1 MTGKQKKMLMRI
13 LISAALFVIALLIPV
28 EGWLKLVI
36 FLVPYLI
43 VGYKV
48 LIKAGKNILNG
59 QVFDENFLMCIATI
73 GAFVLGEYLEG
84 VAVMLFYQIG
94 ELFEDY
100 SVNRS
105 RRSIAELMDIRPEVA
120 RVVRNGSEIEV
131 DPEEVE
137 IGEMIVLR
145 PGDRVPLDGT
155 ILSGQSSL
163 DTAALTGESVPRTV
177 REGDSVISGCI
188 NQMGLLKVRVDKVFG
203 ESTVSRILELVE
215 NSGDRKAEAE
225 KFITRFARWYTPAVC
240 ISALLL
246 ALVPSLITGEWTMW
260 VSRALMF
267 LVVSCPCALVI
278 SIPLSFFGGIGG
290 ASKLGVLIK
299 GGNFLELLSNV
310 DTVVFDKTGTLTKG
324 TFKVV
329 DVCAKEFSENDL
341 IELTALAESQSTHP
355 ISRSIQEH
363 YGREID
369 RNRVCEVREISG
381 RGVCAAVDGRAV
393 SVGNAAMMEDMHLA
407 PDSVDC
413 AGTVVHVAV
422 DGKYAG
428 YIVISDEIKEDAGKA
443 IEGLHKM
450 GVRKTVMLTGD
461 RKATGESVAKEIGID
476 EVHCE
481 LMPADKVAYVERMLK
496 ARKKNAT
503 LAFVGDGINDAPVLA
518 RADLG
523 IAMGALGSDAAIEAA
538 DIVLMNDK
546 PSCIPEAFAISRK
559 THRIVKENIAFAL
572 TVKGV
577 VLVLSALG
585 LSTMWWAV
593 FADVGVSVLA
603 ILNAMRALHLSGN
616 M

>member
-1 MTGKQKKMLMRI
+1 MTKKQKKMLFRI
-13 LISAALFVIALLIPV
+13 LASAVLFVIALLIPA

-36 FLVPYLI
+36 FLVPYLL

-59 QVFDENFLMCIATI
+59 QVFDENFLMCVATI

-84 VAVMLFYQIG
+84 VAVMLFYQVG

-100 SVNRS
+100 SVGRS
-105 RRSIAELMDIRPEVA
+105 RRSIADLMDIRPEVA
-120 RVVRNGSEIEV
+120 RVERDGNEVEV
-131 DPEEVE
+131 DPEEVQ
-137 IGEMIVLR
+137 IGETIVLR

-155 ILSGQSSL
+155 VLSGRSSI

-177 REGDSVISGCI
+177 REGDSIISGCI
-188 NQMGLLKVRVDKVFG
+188 NQSGVLKVRVDKAFG

-215 NSGDRKAEAE
+215 NSGDRKAQAE

-246 ALVPSLITGEWTMW
+246 AVIPSLITGNWSEW
-260 VSRALMF
+260 VGRALMF

-290 ASKLGVLIK
+290 ASKQGILIK
-299 GGNFLELLSNV
+299 GGNFLEALANV
-310 DTVVFDKTGTLTKG
+310 DIVVFDKTGTLTKG

-329 DVCAKEFSENDL
+329 NVNAKEIAKDDL

-363 YGREID
+363 YGKELD
-369 RNRVCEVREISG
+369 HNRVCEVQEISG
-381 RGVCAAVDGRAV
+381 KGVSATVDGRAV
-393 SVGNAAMMEDMHLA
+393 AAGNASLMQSMGLT
-407 PDSVDC
+407 PDAVDHV
-413 AGTVVHVAV
+413 GTVVHVAV

-428 YIVISDEIKEDAGKA
+428 YIVIADEIKGDAKQA
-443 IEGLHKM
+443 ISDLHKM
-450 GVRKTVMLTGD
+450 GVRRTVMLTGD
-461 RKATGESVAKEIGID
+461 RKATGESVAKEIGLD

-481 LMPADKVAYVERMLK
+481 LMPADKVSHVERLLGER
-496 ARKKNAT
+496 RKNGT

-518 RADLG
+518 LADLG

-546 PSCIPEAFAISRK
+546 PSAIATAISISRK
-559 THRIVKENIAFAL
+559 THRIVNENIAFAL
-572 TVKGV
+572 IVKAA

-585 LSTMWWAV
+585 KTTMWAAV

-603 ILNAMRALHLSGN
+603 ILNAMRALREVE
-616 M
+616 

>member
-1 MTGKQKKMLMRI
+1 MTKKQKKMLMRI
-13 LISAALFVIALLIPV
+13 LASAVLFVIALLIPA

-36 FLVPYLI
+36 FLVPYLL

-48 LIKAGKNILNG
+48 LIKAGKNILHG
-59 QVFDENFLMCIATI
+59 QVFDENFLMCVATI
-73 GAFVLGEYLEG
+73 GAFVLGEYLEA

-100 SVNRS
+100 SVGRS
-105 RRSIAELMDIRPEVA
+105 RRSIADLMDIRPEVA
-120 RVVRNGSEIEV
+120 RVERDGNEVEV
-131 DPEEVE
+131 DPEEVQ
-137 IGEMIVLR
+137 IGETIVVR

-155 ILSGQSSL
+155 VISGRSSM

-188 NQMGLLKVRVDKVFG
+188 NQSGVLKVRVDKAFG

-215 NSGDRKAEAE
+215 NSGDRKAQAE

-246 ALVPSLITGEWTMW
+246 AVIPSLITGRWSEW
-260 VSRALMF
+260 VGRALMF

-290 ASKLGVLIK
+290 ASKQGILIK
-299 GGNFLELLSNV
+299 GGNFLEALANV
-310 DTVVFDKTGTLTKG
+310 DIVVFDKTGTLTKG

-329 DVCAKEFSENDL
+329 DVNAKEITRDDL

-363 YGREID
+363 YGKEID
-369 RNRVCEVREISG
+369 HSRVCEVQEISG
-381 RGVCAAVDGRAV
+381 KGVCATVDGRAV
-393 SVGNAAMMEDMHLA
+393 AAGNAALMQSMSLK
-407 PDSVDC
+407 PDTVNH
-413 AGTVVHVAV
+413 AGTIVHVAV

-428 YIVISDEIKEDAGKA
+428 YIVISDEIKDDAKQA
-443 IEGLHKM
+443 ISDLHKM

-461 RKATGESVAKEIGID
+461 RTATGESVAKEIGID
-476 EVHCE
+476 EAHCE
-481 LMPADKVAYVERMLK
+481 LMPADKVSHVERLIGER
-496 ARKKNAT
+496 RKNGT

-546 PSCIPEAFAISRK
+546 PSSIATAIAISRK
-559 THRIVKENIAFAL
+559 THRIVNENIAFAL
-572 TVKGV
+572 IVKAI

-585 LSTMWWAV
+585 KTTMWAAV

-603 ILNAMRALHLSGN
+603 ILNAMRALREVK
-616 M
+616 

>member
-1 MTGKQKKMLMRI
+1 MTKKQKKMLMRI
-13 LISAALFVIALLIPV
+13 LASAALFVIALLIPA

-36 FLVPYLI
+36 FLVPYLL

-48 LIKAGKNILNG
+48 LIKAGKNILHG
-59 QVFDENFLMCIATI
+59 QVFDENFLMCVATI
-73 GAFVLGEYLEG
+73 GAFVLGEYLEA

-100 SVNRS
+100 SVGRS
-105 RRSIAELMDIRPEVA
+105 RRSIADLMDIRPEVA
-120 RVVRNGSEIEV
+120 RVERDGNEVEV
-131 DPEEVE
+131 DPEEVQ
-137 IGEMIVLR
+137 IGETIVVR

-155 ILSGQSSL
+155 VISGRSSM

-177 REGDSVISGCI
+177 HEGDSVISGCI
-188 NQMGLLKVRVDKVFG
+188 NQSGVLKVRVDKAFS

-215 NSGDRKAEAE
+215 NSGDRKAQAE

-246 ALVPSLITGEWTMW
+246 AVVPSLITGRWSEW
-260 VSRALMF
+260 VGRALMF

-278 SIPLSFFGGIGG
+278 SMPLSFFGGIGG
-290 ASKLGVLIK
+290 ASKQGILIK
-299 GGNFLELLSNV
+299 GGNFLEALANI
-310 DTVVFDKTGTLTKG
+310 DIVVFDKTGTLTKG

-329 DVCAKEFSENDL
+329 DVNAKEISRDDL

-363 YGREID
+363 YGKEID
-369 RNRVCEVREISG
+369 HNRVCEVQEISG
-381 RGVCAAVDGRAV
+381 KGISATVDGRAV
-393 SVGNAAMMEDMHLA
+393 AAGNAALMQSMGLKPDMVNH
-407 PDSVDC
+407 
-413 AGTVVHVAV
+413 AGTIVHVAV

-428 YIVISDEIKEDAGKA
+428 YIVISDEIKDDAKQA
-443 IEGLHKM
+443 IADLHKM

-461 RKATGESVAKEIGID
+461 RTATGESVAKEIGID
-476 EVHCE
+476 EAHCE
-481 LMPADKVAYVERMLK
+481 LMPADKVSHVERLIGER
-496 ARKKNAT
+496 RKNGT

-546 PSCIPEAFAISRK
+546 PSSIATAIAISRK
-559 THRIVKENIAFAL
+559 THRIVNENIAFAL
-572 TVKGV
+572 IVKAI

-585 LSTMWWAV
+585 KTTMWAAV

-603 ILNAMRALHLSGN
+603 ILNAMRALREVK
-616 M
+616 

>member
-1 MTGKQKKMLMRI
+1 MTKKQKKMLMRI
-13 LISAALFVIALLIPV
+13 LASAVLFVIALLIPA
-28 EGWLKLVI
+28 EGWLRLVI
-36 FLVPYLI
+36 FLVPYLL

-48 LIKAGKNILNG
+48 LIKAGKNILHG
-59 QVFDENFLMCIATI
+59 QVFDENFLMCVATI
-73 GAFVLGEYLEG
+73 GAFVLGEYLEA

-100 SVNRS
+100 SVGRS
-105 RRSIAELMDIRPEVA
+105 RRSIADLMDIRPEVA
-120 RVVRNGSEIEV
+120 RVERDGNEVEV
-131 DPEEVE
+131 DPEEVQ
-137 IGEMIVLR
+137 IGETIVVR

-155 ILSGQSSL
+155 VISGRSSM

-188 NQMGLLKVRVDKVFG
+188 NQSGVLKVRVDKAFG

-215 NSGDRKAEAE
+215 NSGDRKAQAE

-246 ALVPSLITGEWTMW
+246 AVVPSLITGRWSEW
-260 VSRALMF
+260 VGRALMF

-290 ASKLGVLIK
+290 ASKQGILIK
-299 GGNFLELLSNV
+299 GGNFLEALANV
-310 DTVVFDKTGTLTKG
+310 DIVVFDKTGTLTKG

-329 DVCAKEFSENDL
+329 DVNAKEISRDDL

-363 YGREID
+363 YGKEID
-369 RNRVCEVREISG
+369 HNRVCEVQEISG
-381 RGVCAAVDGRAV
+381 KGISATVDGRAV
-393 SVGNAAMMEDMHLA
+393 AAGNAALMQSMGLK
-407 PDSVDC
+407 PDTVNH
-413 AGTVVHVAV
+413 AGTIVHVAV

-428 YIVISDEIKEDAGKA
+428 YIVISDEIKDDAKQA
-443 IEGLHKM
+443 IADLHKM

-461 RKATGESVAKEIGID
+461 RTATGESVAKEIGID
-476 EVHCE
+476 EAHCE
-481 LMPADKVAYVERMLK
+481 LMPADKVSHVERLIGER
-496 ARKKNAT
+496 RKNGT

-546 PSCIPEAFAISRK
+546 PSSIATAIAISRK
-559 THRIVKENIAFAL
+559 THRIVNENIAFAL
-572 TVKGV
+572 IVKAI

-585 LSTMWWAV
+585 KTTMWAAV

-603 ILNAMRALHLSGN
+603 ILNAMRALREVK
-616 M
+616 

>member
-341 IELTALAESQSTHP
+341 IELTALAESQSTHT

-546 PSCIPEAFAISRK
+546 PSCIPEAIAISRK

>member
-1 MTGKQKKMLMRI
+1 MTKKQKKMLMRI
-13 LISAALFVIALLIPV
+13 LASAALFVIALLIPA

-36 FLVPYLI
+36 FLVPYLL

-48 LIKAGKNILNG
+48 LIKAGKNILHG
-59 QVFDENFLMCIATI
+59 QVFDENFLMCVATI
-73 GAFVLGEYLEG
+73 GAFVLGEYLEA

-100 SVNRS
+100 SVGRS
-105 RRSIAELMDIRPEVA
+105 RRSIADLMDIRPEVA
-120 RVVRNGSEIEV
+120 RVERDGNEVEV
-131 DPEEVE
+131 DPEEVQ
-137 IGEMIVLR
+137 IGETIVVR

-155 ILSGQSSL
+155 VISGRSSM

-188 NQMGLLKVRVDKVFG
+188 NQSGVLKVRVDKAFG

-215 NSGDRKAEAE
+215 NSGDRKAQAE

-246 ALVPSLITGEWTMW
+246 AVVPSLITGRWSEW
-260 VSRALMF
+260 VGRALMF

-290 ASKLGVLIK
+290 ASKQGILIK
-299 GGNFLELLSNV
+299 GGNFLEALANV
-310 DTVVFDKTGTLTKG
+310 DIVVFDKTGTLTKG

-329 DVCAKEFSENDL
+329 DVNAKEISRDDL

-363 YGREID
+363 YGKEID
-369 RNRVCEVREISG
+369 HNRVCEVQEISG
-381 RGVCAAVDGRAV
+381 KGISATVDGRAV
-393 SVGNAAMMEDMHLA
+393 AAGNAALMQSMGLK
-407 PDSVDC
+407 PDTVNH
-413 AGTVVHVAV
+413 AGTIVHVAV

-428 YIVISDEIKEDAGKA
+428 YIVISDEIKDDAKQA
-443 IEGLHKM
+443 IADLHKM

-461 RKATGESVAKEIGID
+461 RTATGESVAKEIGID
-476 EVHCE
+476 EAHCE
-481 LMPADKVAYVERMLK
+481 LMPADKVSHVERLIGER
-496 ARKKNAT
+496 RKNGT

-546 PSCIPEAFAISRK
+546 PSSIATAIAISRK
-559 THRIVKENIAFAL
+559 THRIVNENIAFAL
-572 TVKGV
+572 IVKAI

-585 LSTMWWAV
+585 KTTMWAAV

-603 ILNAMRALHLSGN
+603 ILNAMRALRKVK
-616 M
+616 

>member
-28 EGWLKLVI
+28 EGWLNLVI

-546 PSCIPEAFAISRK
+546 PSCIPEAIAISRK

>member
-1 MTGKQKKMLMRI
+1 MTKKQKKMLMRI
-13 LISAALFVIALLIPV
+13 LASAALFVIALLIPA

-36 FLVPYLI
+36 FLVPYLL

-48 LIKAGKNILNG
+48 LIKAGKNILHG
-59 QVFDENFLMCIATI
+59 QVFDENFLMCVATI
-73 GAFVLGEYLEG
+73 GAFVLGEYLEA

-100 SVNRS
+100 SVGRS
-105 RRSIAELMDIRPEVA
+105 RRSIADLMDIRPEVA
-120 RVVRNGSEIEV
+120 RVERDGNEVEV
-131 DPEEVE
+131 DPEEVQ
-137 IGEMIVLR
+137 IGETIVVR

-155 ILSGQSSL
+155 VISGRSSM

-188 NQMGLLKVRVDKVFG
+188 NQSGVLKVRVDKAFG

-215 NSGDRKAEAE
+215 NSGDRKAQAE

-240 ISALLL
+240 VSALLL
-246 ALVPSLITGEWTMW
+246 AVVPSLITGRWSEW
-260 VSRALMF
+260 VGRALMF

-290 ASKLGVLIK
+290 ASKQGILIK
-299 GGNFLELLSNV
+299 GGNFLEALANV
-310 DTVVFDKTGTLTKG
+310 DIVVFDKTGTLTKG

-329 DVCAKEFSENDL
+329 DVNAKEISRDDL

-363 YGREID
+363 YGKEID
-369 RNRVCEVREISG
+369 HNRVCEVQEISG
-381 RGVCAAVDGRAV
+381 KGISATVDGRAV
-393 SVGNAAMMEDMHLA
+393 AAGNAALMQSMGLK
-407 PDSVDC
+407 PDTVNH
-413 AGTVVHVAV
+413 AGTIVHVAV

-428 YIVISDEIKEDAGKA
+428 YIVISDEIKDDAKQA
-443 IEGLHKM
+443 IADLHKM

-461 RKATGESVAKEIGID
+461 RTATGESVAKEIGID
-476 EVHCE
+476 EAHCE
-481 LMPADKVAYVERMLK
+481 LMPADKVSHVERLIGER
-496 ARKKNAT
+496 RKNGT

-546 PSCIPEAFAISRK
+546 PSSIATAIAISRK
-559 THRIVKENIAFAL
+559 THRIVNENIAFAL
-572 TVKGV
+572 IVKAI

-585 LSTMWWAV
+585 KTTMWAAV

-603 ILNAMRALHLSGN
+603 ILNAMRALREVK
-616 M
+616 

>member
-1 MTGKQKKMLMRI
+1 MTKKQKKMLMRI
-13 LISAALFVIALLIPV
+13 LASAALFVIALLIPA

-36 FLVPYLI
+36 FLVPYLL

-48 LIKAGKNILNG
+48 LIKAGKNILHG
-59 QVFDENFLMCIATI
+59 QVFDENFLMCVATI
-73 GAFVLGEYLEG
+73 GAFVLGEYLEA

-100 SVNRS
+100 SVGRS
-105 RRSIAELMDIRPEVA
+105 RRSIADLMDIRPGVA
-120 RVVRNGSEIEV
+120 RVERDGNEVEV
-131 DPEEVE
+131 DPEEVQ
-137 IGEMIVLR
+137 IGETIVVR

-155 ILSGQSSL
+155 VISGRSSM

-177 REGDSVISGCI
+177 HEGDSVISGCI
-188 NQMGLLKVRVDKVFG
+188 NQSGVLKVRVDKAFS

-215 NSGDRKAEAE
+215 NSGDRKAQAE

-246 ALVPSLITGEWTMW
+246 AVVPSLITGRWSEW
-260 VSRALMF
+260 VGRALMF

-290 ASKLGVLIK
+290 ASKQGILIK
-299 GGNFLELLSNV
+299 GGNFLEALANV
-310 DTVVFDKTGTLTKG
+310 DIVVFDKTGTLTKG

-329 DVCAKEFSENDL
+329 DVNAKEISRDDL

-363 YGREID
+363 YGKEID
-369 RNRVCEVREISG
+369 HNRVCEVQEISG
-381 RGVCAAVDGRAV
+381 KGISATVDGRAV
-393 SVGNAAMMEDMHLA
+393 AAGNAALMQSMGLKPDMVNH
-407 PDSVDC
+407 
-413 AGTVVHVAV
+413 AGTIVHVAV

-428 YIVISDEIKEDAGKA
+428 YIVISDEIKDDAKQA
-443 IEGLHKM
+443 IADLHKM

-461 RKATGESVAKEIGID
+461 RTATGESVAKEIGID
-476 EVHCE
+476 EAHCE
-481 LMPADKVAYVERMLK
+481 LMPADKVSHVERLIGER
-496 ARKKNAT
+496 RKNGT

-546 PSCIPEAFAISRK
+546 PSSIATAIAISRK
-559 THRIVKENIAFAL
+559 THRIVNENIAFAL
-572 TVKGV
+572 IVKAI

-585 LSTMWWAV
+585 KTTMWAAV

-603 ILNAMRALHLSGN
+603 ILNAMRALREVK
-616 M
+616 

>member
-1 MTGKQKKMLMRI
+1 MTKKQKNMLCRI
-13 LISAALFVIALLIPV
+13 LASAVLFVIALLIPA
-28 EGWLKLVI
+28 EGWLKLAI
-36 FLVPYLI
+36 FLVPYLL

-73 GAFVLGEYLEG
+73 GAFIMGEYLEG

-100 SVNRS
+100 SVGRS

-120 RVVRNGSEIEV
+120 RVERNGSEVEV

-137 IGEMIVLR
+137 IGETIVLR

-155 ILSGQSSL
+155 VLSGRSSM

-188 NQMGLLKVRVDKVFG
+188 NQSGVLKVRVEKAFG

-246 ALVPSLITGEWTMW
+246 AVIPSLITGSWAEW
-260 VSRALMF
+260 VGRALMF

-290 ASKLGVLIK
+290 ASKQGILIK
-299 GGNFLELLSNV
+299 GGNFLEALANV
-310 DTVVFDKTGTLTKG
+310 DIVVFDKTGTLTKG

-329 DVCAKEFSENDL
+329 DVNTQEITKDDL

-363 YGREID
+363 YGKEID
-369 RNRVCEVREISG
+369 RNRVCEIQEISG
-381 RGVCAAVDGRAV
+381 KGVSATVDGRAV
-393 SVGNAAMMEDMHLA
+393 AAGNAALMQSMGLK
-407 PDSVDC
+407 PDAVDHV
-413 AGTVVHVAV
+413 GTIVHVAV
-422 DGKYAG
+422 DGRYAG
-428 YIVISDEIKEDAGKA
+428 YIVISDEIKDDAKQA
-443 IEGLHKM
+443 IADLHKM

-461 RKATGESVAKEIGID
+461 RRATGESVAKEIGID
-476 EVHCE
+476 EAYCE
-481 LMPADKVAYVERMLK
+481 LMPADKVSHVESLLGQRRNK
-496 ARKKNAT
+496 GT

-546 PSCIPEAFAISRK
+546 PSSIATAIAISRK
-559 THRIVKENIAFAL
+559 THRIVNENIAFAL
-572 TVKGV
+572 TVKAV

-585 LSTMWWAV
+585 LTTMWAAV

-603 ILNAMRALHLSGN
+603 ILNAMRALRAVQ
-616 M
+616 

>member
-1 MTGKQKKMLMRI
+1 MTKKQKKMLMRI
-13 LISAALFVIALLIPV
+13 LASAVLFVIALLIPA

-36 FLVPYLI
+36 FLVPYLL

-48 LIKAGKNILNG
+48 LIKAGKNILHG
-59 QVFDENFLMCIATI
+59 QVFDENFLMCVATI
-73 GAFVLGEYLEG
+73 GAFVLGEYLEA

-100 SVNRS
+100 SVGRS
-105 RRSIAELMDIRPEVA
+105 RRSIADLMDIRPEVA
-120 RVVRNGSEIEV
+120 RVERDGNEVEV
-131 DPEEVE
+131 DPEEVQ
-137 IGEMIVLR
+137 IGETIVVR

-155 ILSGQSSL
+155 VISGRSSM

-177 REGDSVISGCI
+177 HEGDSVISGCI
-188 NQMGLLKVRVDKVFG
+188 NQSGVLKVRVDKAFG

-215 NSGDRKAEAE
+215 NSGDRKAQAE

-246 ALVPSLITGEWTMW
+246 AVIPSLITGRWSEW
-260 VSRALMF
+260 VGRALMF

-290 ASKLGVLIK
+290 ASKQGILIK
-299 GGNFLELLSNV
+299 GGNFLEALANV
-310 DTVVFDKTGTLTKG
+310 DIVVFDKTGTLTKG

-329 DVCAKEFSENDL
+329 DVNAKEISRDDL

-363 YGREID
+363 YGKEID
-369 RNRVCEVREISG
+369 HNRVCEVQEISG
-381 RGVCAAVDGRAV
+381 KGISATVDGRAV
-393 SVGNAAMMEDMHLA
+393 AAGNAALMQSMGLK
-407 PDSVDC
+407 PDTVNH
-413 AGTVVHVAV
+413 AGTIVHVAV

-428 YIVISDEIKEDAGKA
+428 YIVISDEIKDDAKQA
-443 IEGLHKM
+443 IADLHKM

-461 RKATGESVAKEIGID
+461 RTATGESVAKEIGID
-476 EVHCE
+476 EAHCE
-481 LMPADKVAYVERMLK
+481 LMPADKVSHVERLIGER
-496 ARKKNAT
+496 RKNGT

-546 PSCIPEAFAISRK
+546 PSSIATAIAISRK
-559 THRIVKENIAFAL
+559 THRIVNENIAFAL
-572 TVKGV
+572 IVKAV

-585 LSTMWWAV
+585 KTTMWAAV

-603 ILNAMRALHLSGN
+603 ILNAMRALREVK
-616 M
+616 

>member
-1 MTGKQKKMLMRI
+1 MTKKQKKMLMRI
-13 LISAALFVIALLIPV
+13 LASAVLFVIALLIPA

-36 FLVPYLI
+36 FLVPYLL

-48 LIKAGKNILNG
+48 LIKAGKNILHG
-59 QVFDENFLMCIATI
+59 QVFDENFLMCVATI
-73 GAFVLGEYLEG
+73 GAFVLGEYLEA

-100 SVNRS
+100 SVGRS
-105 RRSIAELMDIRPEVA
+105 RRSIADLMDIRPEVA
-120 RVVRNGSEIEV
+120 RVERDGNEVEV
-131 DPEEVE
+131 DPEEVQ
-137 IGEMIVLR
+137 IGETIVVR

-155 ILSGQSSL
+155 VISGRSSM

-177 REGDSVISGCI
+177 HEGDSVISGCI
-188 NQMGLLKVRVDKVFG
+188 NQSGVLKVRVDKAFG

-215 NSGDRKAEAE
+215 NSGDRKAQAE

-246 ALVPSLITGEWTMW
+246 AVVPSLITGRWSEW
-260 VSRALMF
+260 VGRALMF

-278 SIPLSFFGGIGG
+278 SIPLSFFGGVGG
-290 ASKLGVLIK
+290 ASKQGILIK
-299 GGNFLELLSNV
+299 GGNFLEALANV
-310 DTVVFDKTGTLTKG
+310 DIVVFDKTGTLTKG

-329 DVCAKEFSENDL
+329 DVNAKEISRDDL

-363 YGREID
+363 YGKEID
-369 RNRVCEVREISG
+369 HNRVCEVQEISG
-381 RGVCAAVDGRAV
+381 KGISATVDGRAV
-393 SVGNAAMMEDMHLA
+393 AAGNAALMQSMGLKPDMVNH
-407 PDSVDC
+407 
-413 AGTVVHVAV
+413 AGTIVHVAV

-428 YIVISDEIKEDAGKA
+428 YIVISDEIKDDAKQA
-443 IEGLHKM
+443 IADLHKM

-461 RKATGESVAKEIGID
+461 RTATGESVAKEIGID
-476 EVHCE
+476 EAHCE
-481 LMPADKVAYVERMLK
+481 LMPADKVSHVERLIGER
-496 ARKKNAT
+496 RKNGT

-546 PSCIPEAFAISRK
+546 PSSIATAIAISRK
-559 THRIVKENIAFAL
+559 THRIVNENIAFAL
-572 TVKGV
+572 IVKAI

-585 LSTMWWAV
+585 KTTMWAAV

-603 ILNAMRALHLSGN
+603 ILNAMRALREVK
-616 M
+616 

>member
-1 MTGKQKKMLMRI
+1 MTKKQKKMLFRI
-13 LISAALFVIALLIPV
+13 LASAVLFVIALLIPA

-36 FLVPYLI
+36 FLVPYLL

-59 QVFDENFLMCIATI
+59 QVFDENFLMCVATI

-84 VAVMLFYQIG
+84 VAVMLFYQVG

-100 SVNRS
+100 SVGRS

-120 RVVRNGSEIEV
+120 RVERDGNELEV
-131 DPEEVE
+131 DPEEVQ
-137 IGEMIVLR
+137 IGETIVLR

-155 ILSGQSSL
+155 VISGRSSM
-163 DTAALTGESVPRTV
+163 DTAALTGESMPRTV
-177 REGDSVISGCI
+177 REGDGVISGCI
-188 NQMGLLKVRVDKVFG
+188 NQSGVLKVRVDKAFG

-215 NSGDRKAEAE
+215 NSGDRKAQAE

-246 ALVPSLITGEWTMW
+246 AVIPSLITGNWSDW
-260 VSRALMF
+260 VGRALMF

-290 ASKLGVLIK
+290 ASKQGILIK
-299 GGNFLELLSNV
+299 GGNFLESLANV
-310 DTVVFDKTGTLTKG
+310 DIVVFDKTGTLTKG
-324 TFKVV
+324 TFRVV
-329 DVCAKEFSENDL
+329 DVNAKEIAKDDL

-363 YGREID
+363 YGKELD
-369 RNRVCEVREISG
+369 HNRVCEVQEISG
-381 RGVCAAVDGRAV
+381 KGVSATVDGRAV
-393 SVGNAAMMEDMHLA
+393 AAGNASLMQSMGLT
-407 PDSVDC
+407 PDAVDHV
-413 AGTVVHVAV
+413 GTVVHVAV

-428 YIVISDEIKEDAGKA
+428 YIVIADEIKGDAKQA
-443 IEGLHKM
+443 ISDLHKM
-450 GVRKTVMLTGD
+450 GVRRTVMLTGD
-461 RKATGESVAKEIGID
+461 RKATGESVAKKIGVD

-481 LMPADKVAYVERMLK
+481 LMPADKVSHVERLLGER
-496 ARKKNAT
+496 RKNGT

-546 PSCIPEAFAISRK
+546 PSALATAIAISRK
-559 THRIVKENIAFAL
+559 THRIVNENIAFAL
-572 TVKGV
+572 IVKAV

-585 LSTMWWAV
+585 RAAMWAAV

-603 ILNAMRALHLSGN
+603 ILNAMRALREVE
-616 M
+616 

>member
-1 MTGKQKKMLMRI
+1 MTKKQKKMLMRI
-13 LISAALFVIALLIPV
+13 LASAVLFVIALLIPA

-36 FLVPYLI
+36 FLVPYLL

-48 LIKAGKNILNG
+48 LIKAGKNILHG
-59 QVFDENFLMCIATI
+59 QVFDENFLMCVATI
-73 GAFVLGEYLEG
+73 GAFVLGEYLEA

-100 SVNRS
+100 SVGRS
-105 RRSIAELMDIRPEVA
+105 RRSIADLMDIRPEVA
-120 RVVRNGSEIEV
+120 RVERDGNEVEV
-131 DPEEVE
+131 DPEEVQ
-137 IGEMIVLR
+137 IGETIVVR

-155 ILSGQSSL
+155 VISGCSSM

-188 NQMGLLKVRVDKVFG
+188 NQSGVLKVRVDKAFG

-215 NSGDRKAEAE
+215 NSGDRKAQAE

-246 ALVPSLITGEWTMW
+246 AVIPSLITGRWSEW
-260 VSRALMF
+260 VGRALMF

-290 ASKLGVLIK
+290 ASKQGILIK
-299 GGNFLELLSNV
+299 GGNFLEALANV
-310 DTVVFDKTGTLTKG
+310 DIVVFDKTGTLTKG

-329 DVCAKEFSENDL
+329 DVNAKEITRDDL

-363 YGREID
+363 YGKEID
-369 RNRVCEVREISG
+369 HSRVCEVQEISG
-381 RGVCAAVDGRAV
+381 KGVCATVDGRAV
-393 SVGNAAMMEDMHLA
+393 AAGNAALMQSMGLK
-407 PDSVDC
+407 PDTVNH
-413 AGTVVHVAV
+413 AGTIVHVAV

-428 YIVISDEIKEDAGKA
+428 YIVISDEIKDDAKQA
-443 IEGLHKM
+443 IADLHKM

-461 RKATGESVAKEIGID
+461 RTATGESVAKEIGID
-476 EVHCE
+476 EAHCE
-481 LMPADKVAYVERMLK
+481 LMPADKVSHVERLIGER
-496 ARKKNAT
+496 RKNGT

-546 PSCIPEAFAISRK
+546 PSSIATAIAISRK
-559 THRIVKENIAFAL
+559 THRIVNENIAFAL
-572 TVKGV
+572 IVKAI

-585 LSTMWWAV
+585 KTTMWAAV

-603 ILNAMRALHLSGN
+603 ILNAMRALREVK
-616 M
+616 

>member
-1 MTGKQKKMLMRI
+1 MTKKQKNMLFRI
-13 LISAALFVIALLIPV
+13 LASAVLLVIAKLIPAN
-28 EGWLKLVI
+28 GWLKCII
-36 FLVPYLI
+36 FLIPYFM

-59 QVFDENFLMCIATI
+59 QVFDENFLMCVATI

-100 SVNRS
+100 SVHRS
-105 RRSIAELMDIRPEVA
+105 RRSIANLMDIRPEIA
-120 RVVRNGSEIEV
+120 RVERNGSEEEV
-131 DPEEVE
+131 DPEEVA
-137 IGEMIVLR
+137 IGETIVLR

-155 ILSGQSSL
+155 VLSGSSSI

-188 NQMGLLKVRVDKVFG
+188 NQSGVLKVRVEKEFG

-246 ALVPSLITGEWTMW
+246 AVIPSLIDGNWANW
-260 VSRALMF
+260 VRRALMF

-290 ASKLGVLIK
+290 ASKQGILIK
-299 GGNFLELLSNV
+299 GGNFLEALSNL
-310 DTVVFDKTGTLTKG
+310 DIVVFDKTGTLTQG
-324 TFKVV
+324 TFKVT
-329 DVCAKEFSENDL
+329 DVHTQQYSQQEMV
-341 IELTALAESQSTHP
+341 ELTALAESMSTHP
-355 ISRSIQEH
+355 ISRSIRDY
-363 YGREID
+363 YGKEID
-369 RNRVCEVREISG
+369 HNRVCEIREISG
-381 RGVCAAVDGRAV
+381 KGVSATVDGRAV
-393 SVGNAAMMEDMHLA
+393 SVGNASLMESLGLVSDK
-407 PDSVDC
+407 VDC
-413 AGTVVHVAV
+413 IGTVVHVAI
-422 DGKYAG
+422 DGRYAG
-428 YIVISDEIKEDAGKA
+428 YIVISDEIKADAKTTIA
-443 IEGLHKM
+443 NLHKL

-461 RKATGESVAKEIGID
+461 RKVTGESVAKEIGID

-481 LMPADKVAYVERMLK
+481 LMPADKVRYVEKLLGER
-496 ARKKNAT
+496 RKNTT

-518 RADLG
+518 RADIG

-538 DIVLMNDK
+538 DIVLMNDNL
-546 PSCIPEAFAISRK
+546 SSISTAMAISGR
-559 THRIVKENIAFAL
+559 THRIVKQNIVFAL
-572 TVKGV
+572 TVKAI
-577 VLVLSALG
+577 VLILSALG
-585 LSTMWWAV
+585 LSTMWAAV

-603 ILNAMRALHLSGN
+603 ILNAMRALK
-616 M
+616 

>member
-1 MTGKQKKMLMRI
+1 MTKKQKKMLFRI
-13 LISAALFVIALLIPV
+13 LSSAVLFVIALLIPA

-36 FLVPYLI
+36 FLVPYLL

-59 QVFDENFLMCIATI
+59 QVFDENFLMCVATI

-84 VAVMLFYQIG
+84 VAVMLFYQVG

-100 SVNRS
+100 SVGRS
-105 RRSIAELMDIRPEVA
+105 RRSIADLMDIRPEVA
-120 RVVRNGSEIEV
+120 RVERDGNEVEV
-131 DPEEVE
+131 DPEEVQ
-137 IGEMIVLR
+137 IGETIVLR

-155 ILSGQSSL
+155 VLSGRSSI

-177 REGDSVISGCI
+177 REGDSIISGCI
-188 NQMGLLKVRVDKVFG
+188 NQSGVLKVRVDKAFG

-215 NSGDRKAEAE
+215 NSGDRKAQAE

-240 ISALLL
+240 ISAMLL
-246 ALVPSLITGEWTMW
+246 AVIPSLITGNWSEW
-260 VSRALMF
+260 VGRALMF

-290 ASKLGVLIK
+290 ASKQGILIK
-299 GGNFLELLSNV
+299 GGNFLEALANV
-310 DTVVFDKTGTLTKG
+310 DIVVFDKTGTLTKG

-329 DVCAKEFSENDL
+329 NVNAKEIAKDDL

-363 YGREID
+363 YGKELD
-369 RNRVCEVREISG
+369 HNRVCEVQEISG
-381 RGVCAAVDGRAV
+381 KGVSATVDGRAV
-393 SVGNAAMMEDMHLA
+393 AAGNASLMQSMGLT
-407 PDSVDC
+407 PDAVDHV
-413 AGTVVHVAV
+413 GTVVHVAV

-428 YIVISDEIKEDAGKA
+428 YIVIADEIKGDAKQA
-443 IEGLHKM
+443 ISDLHKM
-450 GVRKTVMLTGD
+450 GVRRTVMLTGD
-461 RKATGESVAKEIGID
+461 RKATGESVAKEIGLD

-481 LMPADKVAYVERMLK
+481 LMPADKVSHVERLLGER
-496 ARKKNAT
+496 RKNGT

-546 PSCIPEAFAISRK
+546 PSAIATAISISRK
-559 THRIVKENIAFAL
+559 THRIVNENIAFAL
-572 TVKGV
+572 IVKAA

-585 LSTMWWAV
+585 KTTMWAAV

-603 ILNAMRALHLSGN
+603 ILNAMRALREVE
-616 M
+616 

>member
-1 MTGKQKKMLMRI
+1 MTKKQKKMLMRI
-13 LISAALFVIALLIPV
+13 LASAVLFVIALLIPA
-28 EGWLKLVI
+28 EGWVKLVI
-36 FLVPYLI
+36 FLVPYLL

-48 LIKAGKNILNG
+48 LIKAGKNILHG
-59 QVFDENFLMCIATI
+59 QVFDENFLMCVATI
-73 GAFVLGEYLEG
+73 GAFVLGEYLEA

-100 SVNRS
+100 SVGRS
-105 RRSIAELMDIRPEVA
+105 RRSIADLMDIRPEVA
-120 RVVRNGSEIEV
+120 RVERDGNEAEV
-131 DPEEVE
+131 DPEEVQ
-137 IGEMIVLR
+137 IGETIVVR

-155 ILSGQSSL
+155 VISGRSSM

-188 NQMGLLKVRVDKVFG
+188 NQSGVLKVRVDKAFG

-215 NSGDRKAEAE
+215 NSGDRKAQAE

-246 ALVPSLITGEWTMW
+246 AVIPSLITGRWSEW
-260 VSRALMF
+260 VGRALMF

-290 ASKLGVLIK
+290 ASKQGILIK
-299 GGNFLELLSNV
+299 GGNFLEALANV
-310 DTVVFDKTGTLTKG
+310 DIVVFDKTGTLTKG

-329 DVCAKEFSENDL
+329 DVNAKEISRDDL

-363 YGREID
+363 YGKEID
-369 RNRVCEVREISG
+369 HNRVCEVQEISG
-381 RGVCAAVDGRAV
+381 KGVCATVDGRAV
-393 SVGNAAMMEDMHLA
+393 AAGNAALMQSMGLK
-407 PDSVDC
+407 PDTVNH
-413 AGTVVHVAV
+413 AGTIVHVAV

-428 YIVISDEIKEDAGKA
+428 YIVISDEIKDDAKQA
-443 IEGLHKM
+443 IADLHKM

-461 RKATGESVAKEIGID
+461 RTATGESVAKEIGID
-476 EVHCE
+476 EAHCE
-481 LMPADKVAYVERMLK
+481 LMPADKVSHVERLIGER
-496 ARKKNAT
+496 RKNGT

-546 PSCIPEAFAISRK
+546 PSSIATAIAISRK
-559 THRIVKENIAFAL
+559 THRIVNENIAFAL
-572 TVKGV
+572 IVKAI

-585 LSTMWWAV
+585 KTTMWAAV

-603 ILNAMRALHLSGN
+603 ILNAMRALREVK
-616 M
+616 

>member
-1 MTGKQKKMLMRI
+1 MTKKQKKMLMRI
-13 LISAALFVIALLIPV
+13 LASAVLFVIALLIPA

-36 FLVPYLI
+36 FLVPYLL

-48 LIKAGKNILNG
+48 LIKAGKNILHG
-59 QVFDENFLMCIATI
+59 QVFDENFLMCVATI
-73 GAFVLGEYLEG
+73 GAFVLGEYLEA

-100 SVNRS
+100 SVGRS
-105 RRSIAELMDIRPEVA
+105 RRSIADLMDIRPEVA
-120 RVVRNGSEIEV
+120 RVERDGNEVEV
-131 DPEEVE
+131 DPEEVQ
-137 IGEMIVLR
+137 IGETIVVR

-155 ILSGQSSL
+155 VISGRSSM

-177 REGDSVISGCI
+177 HEGDSVISGCI
-188 NQMGLLKVRVDKVFG
+188 NQSGVLKVRVDKAFG

-215 NSGDRKAEAE
+215 NSGDRKAQAE

-246 ALVPSLITGEWTMW
+246 AVIPSLITGRWSEW
-260 VSRALMF
+260 VGRALMF

-290 ASKLGVLIK
+290 ASKQGILIK
-299 GGNFLELLSNV
+299 GGNFLEALANV
-310 DTVVFDKTGTLTKG
+310 DIVVFDKTGTLTKG

-329 DVCAKEFSENDL
+329 DVNAKEISRDDL

-363 YGREID
+363 YGKEID
-369 RNRVCEVREISG
+369 HNRVCEVQEISG
-381 RGVCAAVDGRAV
+381 KGISATVDGRAV
-393 SVGNAAMMEDMHLA
+393 AAGNAALMQSMGLK
-407 PDSVDC
+407 PDTVNH
-413 AGTVVHVAV
+413 AGTIVHVAV

-428 YIVISDEIKEDAGKA
+428 YIVISDEIKDDAKRA
-443 IEGLHKM
+443 IADLHKM

-461 RKATGESVAKEIGID
+461 RTATGESVANAIGID
-476 EVHCE
+476 EAHCE
-481 LMPADKVAYVERMLK
+481 LMPADKVSHVERLIGER
-496 ARKKNAT
+496 RKNGT

-546 PSCIPEAFAISRK
+546 PSSIATAIAISRK
-559 THRIVKENIAFAL
+559 THRIVNENIAFAL
-572 TVKGV
+572 IVKAI

-585 LSTMWWAV
+585 KTTMWAAV

-603 ILNAMRALHLSGN
+603 ILNAMRALREVK
-616 M
+616 

>member
-1 MTGKQKKMLMRI
+1 MTKKQKKMLFRI
-13 LISAALFVIALLIPV
+13 LARAVLFVIALLIPA

-36 FLVPYLI
+36 FLVPYLL

-59 QVFDENFLMCIATI
+59 QVFDENFLMCVATI

-84 VAVMLFYQIG
+84 VAVMLFYQVG

-100 SVNRS
+100 SVGRS
-105 RRSIAELMDIRPEVA
+105 RRSIADLMDIRPEVA
-120 RVVRNGSEIEV
+120 RVERDGNEVEV
-131 DPEEVE
+131 DPEEVQ
-137 IGEMIVLR
+137 IGETIVLR

-155 ILSGQSSL
+155 VLSGRSSI

-177 REGDSVISGCI
+177 REGDSIISGCI
-188 NQMGLLKVRVDKVFG
+188 NQSGVLKVRVDKAFG

-215 NSGDRKAEAE
+215 NSGDRKAQAE

-246 ALVPSLITGEWTMW
+246 AVIPSLITGNWSEW
-260 VSRALMF
+260 VGRALMF

-290 ASKLGVLIK
+290 ASKQGILIK
-299 GGNFLELLSNV
+299 GGNFLEALANV
-310 DTVVFDKTGTLTKG
+310 DIVVFDKTGTLTKG

-329 DVCAKEFSENDL
+329 NVNAKEIAKDDL

-363 YGREID
+363 YGKELD
-369 RNRVCEVREISG
+369 HNRVCEVQEISG
-381 RGVCAAVDGRAV
+381 KGVSATVDGRAV
-393 SVGNAAMMEDMHLA
+393 AAGNASLMQSMGLT
-407 PDSVDC
+407 PDAVDHV
-413 AGTVVHVAV
+413 GTVVHVAV

-428 YIVISDEIKEDAGKA
+428 YIVIADEIKGDAKQA
-443 IEGLHKM
+443 ISDLHKM
-450 GVRKTVMLTGD
+450 GVRRTVMLTGD
-461 RKATGESVAKEIGID
+461 RKATGESVAKEIGLD

-481 LMPADKVAYVERMLK
+481 LMPADKVSHVERLLGER
-496 ARKKNAT
+496 RKNGT

-546 PSCIPEAFAISRK
+546 PSAIATAISISRK
-559 THRIVKENIAFAL
+559 THRIVNENIAFAL
-572 TVKGV
+572 IVKAA

-585 LSTMWWAV
+585 KTTMWAAV

-603 ILNAMRALHLSGN
+603 ILNAMRALREVE
-616 M
+616 

>member
-1 MTGKQKKMLMRI
+1 MTKKQKKMLMRI
-13 LISAALFVIALLIPV
+13 LASAVLFVIALLIPA

-36 FLVPYLI
+36 FLVPYLL

-48 LIKAGKNILNG
+48 LIKAGKNILHG
-59 QVFDENFLMCIATI
+59 QVFDENFLMCVATI
-73 GAFVLGEYLEG
+73 GAFVLGEYLEA

-100 SVNRS
+100 SVGRS
-105 RRSIAELMDIRPEVA
+105 RRSIADLMDIRPEVA
-120 RVVRNGSEIEV
+120 RVERDGNEVEV
-131 DPEEVE
+131 DPEEVQ
-137 IGEMIVLR
+137 IGETIVVR

-155 ILSGQSSL
+155 VISGRSSM

-177 REGDSVISGCI
+177 HEGDSVISGCI
-188 NQMGLLKVRVDKVFG
+188 NQSGVLKVRVDKAFG

-215 NSGDRKAEAE
+215 NSGDRKAQAE

-246 ALVPSLITGEWTMW
+246 AVVPSLITGRWSEW
-260 VSRALMF
+260 VGRALMF

-290 ASKLGVLIK
+290 ASKQGILIK
-299 GGNFLELLSNV
+299 GGNFLEALANV
-310 DTVVFDKTGTLTKG
+310 DIVVFDKTGTLTKG

-329 DVCAKEFSENDL
+329 DVNAKEISRDDL

-363 YGREID
+363 YGKEID
-369 RNRVCEVREISG
+369 HNRVCEVQEISG
-381 RGVCAAVDGRAV
+381 KGISATVDGRAV
-393 SVGNAAMMEDMHLA
+393 AAGNAALMQSMGLKPDMVNH
-407 PDSVDC
+407 
-413 AGTVVHVAV
+413 AGTIVHVAV

-428 YIVISDEIKEDAGKA
+428 YIVISDEIKDDAKQA
-443 IEGLHKM
+443 IADLHKM

-461 RKATGESVAKEIGID
+461 RTATGESVAKEIGID
-476 EVHCE
+476 EAHCE
-481 LMPADKVAYVERMLK
+481 LMPADKVSHVERLIGER
-496 ARKKNAT
+496 RKNGT

-546 PSCIPEAFAISRK
+546 PSSIATAIAISRK
-559 THRIVKENIAFAL
+559 THRIVNENIAFAL
-572 TVKGV
+572 IVKAI

-585 LSTMWWAV
+585 KTTMWAAV

-603 ILNAMRALHLSGN
+603 ILNAMRALREVK
-616 M
+616 

>member
-1 MTGKQKKMLMRI
+1 MTKKQKKMLMRI
-13 LISAALFVIALLIPV
+13 LASAVLFVIALLIPA

-36 FLVPYLI
+36 FLVPYLL

-48 LIKAGKNILNG
+48 LIKAGKNILHG
-59 QVFDENFLMCIATI
+59 QVFDENFLMCVATI
-73 GAFVLGEYLEG
+73 GAFVLGEYLEA

-100 SVNRS
+100 SVGRS
-105 RRSIAELMDIRPEVA
+105 RRSIADLMDIRPEVA
-120 RVVRNGSEIEV
+120 RVERDGNEVEV
-131 DPEEVE
+131 DPEEVQ
-137 IGEMIVLR
+137 IGETIVVR

-155 ILSGQSSL
+155 VISGRSSM

-188 NQMGLLKVRVDKVFG
+188 NQSGVLKVRVDKAFG

-215 NSGDRKAEAE
+215 NSGDRKAQAE

-246 ALVPSLITGEWTMW
+246 AVVPSLITGRWSEW
-260 VSRALMF
+260 VGRALMF

-290 ASKLGVLIK
+290 ASKQGILIK
-299 GGNFLELLSNV
+299 GGNFLEALANV
-310 DTVVFDKTGTLTKG
+310 DIVVFDKTGTLTKG

-329 DVCAKEFSENDL
+329 DVNAKEISRDDL

-363 YGREID
+363 YGKEID
-369 RNRVCEVREISG
+369 HNRVCEVQEISG
-381 RGVCAAVDGRAV
+381 KGISATVDGRAV
-393 SVGNAAMMEDMHLA
+393 AAGNAALMQSMGLK
-407 PDSVDC
+407 PDTVNH
-413 AGTVVHVAV
+413 AGTIVHVAV

-428 YIVISDEIKEDAGKA
+428 YIVISDEIKDDAKQA
-443 IEGLHKM
+443 IADLHKM

-461 RKATGESVAKEIGID
+461 RTATGESVAKEIGID
-476 EVHCE
+476 EAHCE
-481 LMPADKVAYVERMLK
+481 LMPADKVSHVERLIGER
-496 ARKKNAT
+496 RKNGT

-546 PSCIPEAFAISRK
+546 PSSIATAIAISRK
-559 THRIVKENIAFAL
+559 THRIVNENIAFAL
-572 TVKGV
+572 IVKAI

-585 LSTMWWAV
+585 KTTMWAAV

-603 ILNAMRALHLSGN
+603 ILNAMRALREVK
-616 M
+616 

>member
-1 MTGKQKKMLMRI
+1 MTKKQKKMLMRI
-13 LISAALFVIALLIPV
+13 LASAVLFVIALLIPA

-36 FLVPYLI
+36 FLVPYLL

-48 LIKAGKNILNG
+48 LIKAGKNILHG
-59 QVFDENFLMCIATI
+59 QVFDENFLMCVATI
-73 GAFVLGEYLEG
+73 GAFVLGEYLEA

-100 SVNRS
+100 SVGRS
-105 RRSIAELMDIRPEVA
+105 RRSIADLMDIRPEVA
-120 RVVRNGSEIEV
+120 RVERDGNEVEV
-131 DPEEVE
+131 DPEEVQ
-137 IGEMIVLR
+137 IGETIVVR

-155 ILSGQSSL
+155 VISGRSSM

-177 REGDSVISGCI
+177 HEGDSVISGCI
-188 NQMGLLKVRVDKVFG
+188 NQSGVLKVRVDKAFG

-215 NSGDRKAEAE
+215 NSGDRKAQAE

-246 ALVPSLITGEWTMW
+246 AVVPSLITGRWSEW
-260 VSRALMF
+260 VGRALMF

-290 ASKLGVLIK
+290 ASKQGILIK
-299 GGNFLELLSNV
+299 GGNFLEALANV
-310 DTVVFDKTGTLTKG
+310 DIVVFDKTGTLTKG

-329 DVCAKEFSENDL
+329 DVNAKEISRDDL

-363 YGREID
+363 YGKEID
-369 RNRVCEVREISG
+369 HNRVCEVQEISG
-381 RGVCAAVDGRAV
+381 KGVSATVDGRAV
-393 SVGNAAMMEDMHLA
+393 AAGNAALMQSMGLK
-407 PDSVDC
+407 PDTVNH
-413 AGTVVHVAV
+413 AGTIVHVAV

-428 YIVISDEIKEDAGKA
+428 YIVISDEIKDDAKQA
-443 IEGLHKM
+443 IADLHKM
-450 GVRKTVMLTGD
+450 GVLKTVMLTGD
-461 RKATGESVAKEIGID
+461 RTATGESVAKEIGID
-476 EVHCE
+476 EAHCE
-481 LMPADKVAYVERMLK
+481 LMPADKVSHVERLIGER
-496 ARKKNAT
+496 RKNGT

-546 PSCIPEAFAISRK
+546 PSSIATAIAISRK
-559 THRIVKENIAFAL
+559 THRIVNENIAFAL
-572 TVKGV
+572 IVKAI

-585 LSTMWWAV
+585 KTTMWAAV

-603 ILNAMRALHLSGN
+603 ILNAMRALREVK
-616 M
+616 

>member
-1 MTGKQKKMLMRI
+1 MTKKQKKMLMRI
-13 LISAALFVIALLIPV
+13 LASAALFVIALLIPA

-36 FLVPYLI
+36 FLVPYLL

-48 LIKAGKNILNG
+48 LIKAGKNILHG
-59 QVFDENFLMCIATI
+59 QVFDENFLMCVATI
-73 GAFVLGEYLEG
+73 GAFVLGEYLEA

-100 SVNRS
+100 SVGRS
-105 RRSIAELMDIRPEVA
+105 RRSIADLMDIRPEVA
-120 RVVRNGSEIEV
+120 RVERDGNEVEV
-131 DPEEVE
+131 DPEEVQ
-137 IGEMIVLR
+137 IGETIVVR

-155 ILSGQSSL
+155 VISGRSSM

-188 NQMGLLKVRVDKVFG
+188 NQSGVLKVRVDKAFG

-215 NSGDRKAEAE
+215 NSGDRKAQAE

-240 ISALLL
+240 VSALLL
-246 ALVPSLITGEWTMW
+246 AVVPSLITGRWSEW
-260 VSRALMF
+260 VGRALMF

-290 ASKLGVLIK
+290 ASKQGILIK
-299 GGNFLELLSNV
+299 GGNFLEALANV
-310 DTVVFDKTGTLTKG
+310 DIVVFDKTGTLTKG

-329 DVCAKEFSENDL
+329 DVNAKEISRDDL

-363 YGREID
+363 YGKEID
-369 RNRVCEVREISG
+369 HNRVCEVQEISG
-381 RGVCAAVDGRAV
+381 KGISATVDGRAV
-393 SVGNAAMMEDMHLA
+393 AAGNAALMQSMGLKPDMVNH
-407 PDSVDC
+407 
-413 AGTVVHVAV
+413 AGTIVHVAV

-428 YIVISDEIKEDAGKA
+428 YIVISDEIKDDAKQA
-443 IEGLHKM
+443 IADLHKM

-461 RKATGESVAKEIGID
+461 RTATGESVAKEIGID
-476 EVHCE
+476 EAHCE
-481 LMPADKVAYVERMLK
+481 LMPADKVSHVERLIGER
-496 ARKKNAT
+496 RKNGT

-546 PSCIPEAFAISRK
+546 PSSIATAIAISRK
-559 THRIVKENIAFAL
+559 THRIVNENIAFAL
-572 TVKGV
+572 IVKAI

-585 LSTMWWAV
+585 KTTMWAAV

-603 ILNAMRALHLSGN
+603 ILNAMRALREVK
-616 M
+616 

>member
-1 MTGKQKKMLMRI
+1 MTKKQKKMLMRI
-13 LISAALFVIALLIPV
+13 LASAVLFVIALLIPA

-36 FLVPYLI
+36 FLVPYLL

-48 LIKAGKNILNG
+48 LIKAGKNILHG
-59 QVFDENFLMCIATI
+59 QVFDENFLMCVATI
-73 GAFVLGEYLEG
+73 GAFVLGEYLEA

-100 SVNRS
+100 SVGRS
-105 RRSIAELMDIRPEVA
+105 RRSIADLMDIRPELA
-120 RVVRNGSEIEV
+120 RVERDGNEVEV
-131 DPEEVE
+131 DPEEVQ
-137 IGEMIVLR
+137 IGETIVVR

-155 ILSGQSSL
+155 VISGRSSM

-177 REGDSVISGCI
+177 HEGDSVISGCI
-188 NQMGLLKVRVDKVFG
+188 NQSGVLKVRVDRAFG

-215 NSGDRKAEAE
+215 NSGDRKAQAE

-246 ALVPSLITGEWTMW
+246 AVVPSLITGRWSEW
-260 VSRALMF
+260 VGRALMF

-290 ASKLGVLIK
+290 ASKQGILIK
-299 GGNFLELLSNV
+299 GGNFLEALANV
-310 DTVVFDKTGTLTKG
+310 DIVVFDKTGTLTKG

-329 DVCAKEFSENDL
+329 DVNAKEISRDDL

-363 YGREID
+363 YGKEID
-369 RNRVCEVREISG
+369 HNRVCEVQEISG
-381 RGVCAAVDGRAV
+381 KGISATVDGRAV
-393 SVGNAAMMEDMHLA
+393 AAGNAALMQSMGLK
-407 PDSVDC
+407 PDTVNH
-413 AGTVVHVAV
+413 AGTIVHVAV

-428 YIVISDEIKEDAGKA
+428 YIVISDEIKDDAKQA
-443 IEGLHKM
+443 IADLHKM

-461 RKATGESVAKEIGID
+461 RTATGESVAKEIGID
-476 EVHCE
+476 EAHCE
-481 LMPADKVAYVERMLK
+481 LMPADKVSHVERLIGER
-496 ARKKNAT
+496 RKNGT

-546 PSCIPEAFAISRK
+546 PSSIATAIAISRK
-559 THRIVKENIAFAL
+559 THRIVNENIAFAL
-572 TVKGV
+572 IVKAI

-585 LSTMWWAV
+585 KTTMWAAV

-603 ILNAMRALHLSGN
+603 ILNAMRALREVK
-616 M
+616 

>member
-1 MTGKQKKMLMRI
+1 MTKKQKKMLMRI
-13 LISAALFVIALLIPV
+13 LASAVLFVIALLIPA

-36 FLVPYLI
+36 FLVPYLL

-48 LIKAGKNILNG
+48 LIKAGKNILHG
-59 QVFDENFLMCIATI
+59 QVFDENFLMCVATI
-73 GAFVLGEYLEG
+73 GAFVLGEYLEA

-100 SVNRS
+100 SVGRS
-105 RRSIAELMDIRPEVA
+105 RRSIADLMDIRPEVA
-120 RVVRNGSEIEV
+120 RVERDGNEVEV
-131 DPEEVE
+131 DPEEVQ
-137 IGEMIVLR
+137 IGETIVVR

-155 ILSGQSSL
+155 VISGRSSM

-188 NQMGLLKVRVDKVFG
+188 NQSGVLKVRVDKAFG

-215 NSGDRKAEAE
+215 NSGDRKAQAE

-246 ALVPSLITGEWTMW
+246 AVVPSLITGRWSEW
-260 VSRALMF
+260 VGRALMF

-290 ASKLGVLIK
+290 ASKQGILIK
-299 GGNFLELLSNV
+299 GGNFLEALANV
-310 DTVVFDKTGTLTKG
+310 DIVVFDKTGTLTKG

-329 DVCAKEFSENDL
+329 DVNAKEISRDDL

-363 YGREID
+363 YGKEID
-369 RNRVCEVREISG
+369 HNRVCEVQEISG
-381 RGVCAAVDGRAV
+381 KGISATVDGRAV
-393 SVGNAAMMEDMHLA
+393 AAGNAALMQSMGLKPDMVNH
-407 PDSVDC
+407 
-413 AGTVVHVAV
+413 AGTIVHVAV

-428 YIVISDEIKEDAGKA
+428 YIVISDEIKDDAKQA
-443 IEGLHKM
+443 IADLHKM

-461 RKATGESVAKEIGID
+461 RTATGESVAKEIGID
-476 EVHCE
+476 EAHCE
-481 LMPADKVAYVERMLK
+481 LMPADKVSHVERLIGER
-496 ARKKNAT
+496 RKNGT

-546 PSCIPEAFAISRK
+546 PSSIATAIAISRK
-559 THRIVKENIAFAL
+559 THRIVNENIAFAL
-572 TVKGV
+572 IVKAI

-585 LSTMWWAV
+585 KTTMWAAV

-603 ILNAMRALHLSGN
+603 ILNAMRALREVK
-616 M
+616 

>member
-1 MTGKQKKMLMRI
+1 MTKKQKKMLFRI
-13 LISAALFVIALLIPV
+13 LASAVLFVIALLIPA

-36 FLVPYLI
+36 FLVPYLL

-59 QVFDENFLMCIATI
+59 QVFDENFLMCVATI

-84 VAVMLFYQIG
+84 VAVMLFYQVG

-100 SVNRS
+100 SVGRS
-105 RRSIAELMDIRPEVA
+105 RRSIADLMDIRPEVA
-120 RVVRNGSEIEV
+120 RVERDGNEVEV
-131 DPEEVE
+131 DPEEVQ
-137 IGEMIVLR
+137 IGETIVLR

-155 ILSGQSSL
+155 VLSGRSSI

-188 NQMGLLKVRVDKVFG
+188 NQSGVLKVRVDKAFG

-215 NSGDRKAEAE
+215 NSGDRKAQAE

-246 ALVPSLITGEWTMW
+246 AVIPSLITGNWSDW
-260 VSRALMF
+260 VGRALMF

-290 ASKLGVLIK
+290 ASKQGILIK
-299 GGNFLELLSNV
+299 GGNFLEALANV
-310 DTVVFDKTGTLTKG
+310 DIVVFDKTGTLTKG

-329 DVCAKEFSENDL
+329 DVNAKEIAKDDL

-363 YGREID
+363 CGKELD
-369 RNRVCEVREISG
+369 HNRVCEVQEISG
-381 RGVCAAVDGRAV
+381 KGVSATVDGRAV
-393 SVGNAAMMEDMHLA
+393 AAGNASLMQSMGLT
-407 PDSVDC
+407 PDAVDHV
-413 AGTVVHVAV
+413 GTVVHVAV

-428 YIVISDEIKEDAGKA
+428 YIVIADEIKGDAKQA
-443 IEGLHKM
+443 ISDLHKM

-461 RKATGESVAKEIGID
+461 RKATGESVAKEIGLD

-481 LMPADKVAYVERMLK
+481 LMPADKVSHVERLLGER
-496 ARKKNAT
+496 RKNGT

-546 PSCIPEAFAISRK
+546 PSAIATAISISRK
-559 THRIVKENIAFAL
+559 THRIVNENIAFAL
-572 TVKGV
+572 IVKAV

-585 LSTMWWAV
+585 KTTMWAAV

-603 ILNAMRALHLSGN
+603 ILNAMRALREVE
-616 M
+616 

>member
-1 MTGKQKKMLMRI
+1 MTKKQKKMLMRI
-13 LISAALFVIALLIPV
+13 LASAVLFVIALLIPA

-36 FLVPYLI
+36 FLVPYLL

-48 LIKAGKNILNG
+48 LIKAGKNILHG
-59 QVFDENFLMCIATI
+59 QVFDENFLMCVATI
-73 GAFVLGEYLEG
+73 GAFVLGEYLEA

-100 SVNRS
+100 SVGRS
-105 RRSIAELMDIRPEVA
+105 RRSIADLMDIRPEVA
-120 RVVRNGSEIEV
+120 RVERDGNEVEV
-131 DPEEVE
+131 DPEEVQ
-137 IGEMIVLR
+137 IGETIVVR

-155 ILSGQSSL
+155 VISGRSSM

-177 REGDSVISGCI
+177 HEGDSVISGCI
-188 NQMGLLKVRVDKVFG
+188 NQSGVLKVRVDKAFG

-215 NSGDRKAEAE
+215 NSGDRKAQAE

-246 ALVPSLITGEWTMW
+246 AVVPSLITGRWSEW
-260 VSRALMF
+260 VGRALMF

-290 ASKLGVLIK
+290 ASKQGILIK
-299 GGNFLELLSNV
+299 GGNFLEALANV
-310 DTVVFDKTGTLTKG
+310 DIVVFDKTGTLTKG

-329 DVCAKEFSENDL
+329 DVNAKEITRDEL

-363 YGREID
+363 YGKEID
-369 RNRVCEVREISG
+369 HNRVCEVQEISG
-381 RGVCAAVDGRAV
+381 KGISATVDGRAV
-393 SVGNAAMMEDMHLA
+393 AAGNAALMQSMGLK
-407 PDSVDC
+407 PDTVNH
-413 AGTVVHVAV
+413 AGTIVHVAV

-428 YIVISDEIKEDAGKA
+428 YIVISDEIKDDAKQA
-443 IEGLHKM
+443 IADLHKM

-461 RKATGESVAKEIGID
+461 RTATGESVAKEIGID
-476 EVHCE
+476 EAHCE
-481 LMPADKVAYVERMLK
+481 LMPADKVSHVERLIGER
-496 ARKKNAT
+496 RKNGT

-546 PSCIPEAFAISRK
+546 PSSIATAIAISRK
-559 THRIVKENIAFAL
+559 THRIVNENIAFAL
-572 TVKGV
+572 IVKAI

-585 LSTMWWAV
+585 KTTMWAAV

-603 ILNAMRALHLSGN
+603 ILNAMRALREVK
-616 M
+616 

>member
-1 MTGKQKKMLMRI
+1 MTKKQKKMLMRI
-13 LISAALFVIALLIPV
+13 LASAVLFVIALLIPA

-36 FLVPYLI
+36 FLVPYLL

-48 LIKAGKNILNG
+48 LIKAGKNILHG
-59 QVFDENFLMCIATI
+59 QVFDENFLMCVATI
-73 GAFVLGEYLEG
+73 GAFVLGEYLEA

-100 SVNRS
+100 SVGRS
-105 RRSIAELMDIRPEVA
+105 RRSIADLMDIRPEVA
-120 RVVRNGSEIEV
+120 RVERDGNEVEV
-131 DPEEVE
+131 DPEEVQ
-137 IGEMIVLR
+137 IGETIVVR

-155 ILSGQSSL
+155 VISGRSSM

-188 NQMGLLKVRVDKVFG
+188 NQSGVLKVRVDKAFG

-215 NSGDRKAEAE
+215 NSGDRKAQAE

-246 ALVPSLITGEWTMW
+246 AVVPSLITGRWSEW
-260 VSRALMF
+260 VGRALMF

-290 ASKLGVLIK
+290 ASKQGILIK
-299 GGNFLELLSNV
+299 GGNFLEALANV
-310 DTVVFDKTGTLTKG
+310 DIVVFDKTGTLTKG

-329 DVCAKEFSENDL
+329 DVNAKEISRDDL

-363 YGREID
+363 YGKEID
-369 RNRVCEVREISG
+369 HNRACEVQEISG
-381 RGVCAAVDGRAV
+381 KGISATVDGRAV
-393 SVGNAAMMEDMHLA
+393 AAGNAALMQSMGLK
-407 PDSVDC
+407 PDTVNH
-413 AGTVVHVAV
+413 AGTIVHVAV

-428 YIVISDEIKEDAGKA
+428 YIVISDEIKDDAKQA
-443 IEGLHKM
+443 IADLHKM

-461 RKATGESVAKEIGID
+461 RTATGESVAKEIGID
-476 EVHCE
+476 EAHCE
-481 LMPADKVAYVERMLK
+481 LMPADKVSHVERLIGER
-496 ARKKNAT
+496 RKNGT

-546 PSCIPEAFAISRK
+546 PSSIATAIAISRK
-559 THRIVKENIAFAL
+559 THRIVNENIAFAL
-572 TVKGV
+572 IVKAI

-585 LSTMWWAV
+585 KTTMWAAV

-603 ILNAMRALHLSGN
+603 ILNAMRALREVK
-616 M
+616 

>member
-1 MTGKQKKMLMRI
+1 MTKKQKKMLMRI
-13 LISAALFVIALLIPV
+13 LASAVLFVIALLIPA

-36 FLVPYLI
+36 FLVPYLL

-48 LIKAGKNILNG
+48 LIKAGKNILHG
-59 QVFDENFLMCIATI
+59 QVFDENFLMCVATI
-73 GAFVLGEYLEG
+73 GAFVLGEYLEA

-100 SVNRS
+100 SVGRS
-105 RRSIAELMDIRPEVA
+105 RRSIADLMDIRPELA
-120 RVVRNGSEIEV
+120 RVERDGNEVEV
-131 DPEEVE
+131 DPEEVQ
-137 IGEMIVLR
+137 IGETIVVR

-155 ILSGQSSL
+155 VISGRSSM

-177 REGDSVISGCI
+177 HEGDSVISGCI
-188 NQMGLLKVRVDKVFG
+188 NQSGVLKVRVDRAFG

-215 NSGDRKAEAE
+215 NSGDRKAQAE

-246 ALVPSLITGEWTMW
+246 AVVPSLITGRWSEW
-260 VSRALMF
+260 VGRALMF

-290 ASKLGVLIK
+290 ASKQGILIK
-299 GGNFLELLSNV
+299 GGNFLEALANV
-310 DTVVFDKTGTLTKG
+310 DIVVFDKTGTLTKG

-329 DVCAKEFSENDL
+329 DVNAKEISRDDL

-363 YGREID
+363 YGKEID
-369 RNRVCEVREISG
+369 HNRVCEVQEISG
-381 RGVCAAVDGRAV
+381 KGISATVDGRAV
-393 SVGNAAMMEDMHLA
+393 AAGNAALMQSMGLKPDMVNH
-407 PDSVDC
+407 
-413 AGTVVHVAV
+413 AGTIVHVAV

-428 YIVISDEIKEDAGKA
+428 YIVISDEIKDDAKQA
-443 IEGLHKM
+443 IADLHKM

-461 RKATGESVAKEIGID
+461 RTATGESVAKEIGID
-476 EVHCE
+476 EAHCE
-481 LMPADKVAYVERMLK
+481 LMPADKVSHVERLIGER
-496 ARKKNAT
+496 RKNGT

-546 PSCIPEAFAISRK
+546 PSSIATAIAISRK
-559 THRIVKENIAFAL
+559 THRIVNENIAFAL
-572 TVKGV
+572 IVKAI

-585 LSTMWWAV
+585 KTTMWAAV

-603 ILNAMRALHLSGN
+603 ILNAMRALREVK
-616 M
+616 

>member
-1 MTGKQKKMLMRI
+1 MTKKQKKMLMRI
-13 LISAALFVIALLIPV
+13 LASAVLFVIALLIPAK
-28 EGWLKLVI
+28 GWLKLVI
-36 FLVPYLI
+36 FLVPYLL

-48 LIKAGKNILNG
+48 LIKAGKNILHG
-59 QVFDENFLMCIATI
+59 QVFDENFLMCVATI
-73 GAFVLGEYLEG
+73 GAFVLGEYLEA

-100 SVNRS
+100 SVGRS
-105 RRSIAELMDIRPEVA
+105 RRSIADLMDIRPEVA
-120 RVVRNGSEIEV
+120 RVERDGNEVEV
-131 DPEEVE
+131 DPEEVQ
-137 IGEMIVLR
+137 IGETIVVR

-155 ILSGQSSL
+155 VISGRSSM

-188 NQMGLLKVRVDKVFG
+188 NQSGVLKVRVDKAFG

-215 NSGDRKAEAE
+215 NSGDRKAQAE

-246 ALVPSLITGEWTMW
+246 AVIPSLITGRWSEW
-260 VSRALMF
+260 VGRALMF

-290 ASKLGVLIK
+290 ASKQGILIK
-299 GGNFLELLSNV
+299 GGNFLEALANV
-310 DTVVFDKTGTLTKG
+310 DIVVFDKTGTLTKG

-329 DVCAKEFSENDL
+329 DVNAKEITRENL

-363 YGREID
+363 YGKEID
-369 RNRVCEVREISG
+369 HSRVCEVQEISG
-381 RGVCAAVDGRAV
+381 KGVCATVDGRAV
-393 SVGNAAMMEDMHLA
+393 AAGNAALMQSMSLK
-407 PDSVDC
+407 PDTVNH
-413 AGTVVHVAV
+413 AGTIVHVAV

-428 YIVISDEIKEDAGKA
+428 YIVISDEIKDDAKQA
-443 IEGLHKM
+443 IADLHKM

-461 RKATGESVAKEIGID
+461 RTATGESVAKEIGID
-476 EVHCE
+476 EAHCE
-481 LMPADKVAYVERMLK
+481 LMPADKVSHVERLIGER
-496 ARKKNAT
+496 RKNGT

-546 PSCIPEAFAISRK
+546 PSSIATAIAISRK
-559 THRIVKENIAFAL
+559 THRIVNENIAFAL
-572 TVKGV
+572 IVKAI

-585 LSTMWWAV
+585 KTTMWAAV

-603 ILNAMRALHLSGN
+603 ILNAMRALREVK
-616 M
+616 

>member
-1 MTGKQKKMLMRI
+1 MTKKQKKMLMRI
-13 LISAALFVIALLIPV
+13 LASAALFVIALLIPA

-36 FLVPYLI
+36 FLVPYLL

-48 LIKAGKNILNG
+48 LIKAGKNILHG
-59 QVFDENFLMCIATI
+59 QVFDENFLMCVATI
-73 GAFVLGEYLEG
+73 GAFVLGEYLEA

-100 SVNRS
+100 SVGRS
-105 RRSIAELMDIRPEVA
+105 RRSIADLMDIRPEVA
-120 RVVRNGSEIEV
+120 RVERDGNEVEV
-131 DPEEVE
+131 DPEEVQ
-137 IGEMIVLR
+137 IGETIVVR

-155 ILSGQSSL
+155 VISGRSSM

-188 NQMGLLKVRVDKVFG
+188 NQSGVLKVRVDKAFG

-215 NSGDRKAEAE
+215 NSGDRKAQAE

-240 ISALLL
+240 VSALLL
-246 ALVPSLITGEWTMW
+246 AVVPSLITGRWSEW
-260 VSRALMF
+260 VGRALMF

-290 ASKLGVLIK
+290 ASKQGILIK
-299 GGNFLELLSNV
+299 GGNFLEALANV
-310 DTVVFDKTGTLTKG
+310 DIVVFDKTGTLTKG

-329 DVCAKEFSENDL
+329 DVNAKEISRDDL

-363 YGREID
+363 YGKEID
-369 RNRVCEVREISG
+369 HNRVCEVQEISG
-381 RGVCAAVDGRAV
+381 KGISATVDGRAV
-393 SVGNAAMMEDMHLA
+393 AAGNAALMQSMGLK
-407 PDSVDC
+407 PDTVNH
-413 AGTVVHVAV
+413 AGTIVHVAV

-428 YIVISDEIKEDAGKA
+428 YIVISDEIKDDAKLA
-443 IEGLHKM
+443 IADLHKM

-461 RKATGESVAKEIGID
+461 RTATGESVAKEIGID
-476 EVHCE
+476 EAHCE
-481 LMPADKVAYVERMLK
+481 LMPADKVSHVERLIGER
-496 ARKKNAT
+496 RKNGT

-546 PSCIPEAFAISRK
+546 PSSIATAIAISRK
-559 THRIVKENIAFAL
+559 THRIVNENIAFAL
-572 TVKGV
+572 IVKAI

-585 LSTMWWAV
+585 KTTMWAAV

-603 ILNAMRALHLSGN
+603 ILNAMRALREVK
-616 M
+616 

>member
-188 NQMGLLKVRVDKVFG
+188 NQMGLLKVCVDKVFG

-461 RKATGESVAKEIGID
+461 RKATSESVAKEIGID

-546 PSCIPEAFAISRK
+546 PSCIPEAIAISRK

>member
-1 MTGKQKKMLMRI
+1 MTKKQKKMLMRI
-13 LISAALFVIALLIPV
+13 LASAALFVIALLIPA

-36 FLVPYLI
+36 FLVPYLL

-48 LIKAGKNILNG
+48 LIKAGKNILHG
-59 QVFDENFLMCIATI
+59 QVFDENFLMCVATI
-73 GAFVLGEYLEG
+73 GAFVLGEYLEA

-100 SVNRS
+100 SVGRS
-105 RRSIAELMDIRPEVA
+105 RRSIADLMDIRPEVA
-120 RVVRNGSEIEV
+120 RVERDGNEVEV
-131 DPEEVE
+131 DPEEVQ
-137 IGEMIVLR
+137 IGETIVVR

-155 ILSGQSSL
+155 VISGRSSM

-177 REGDSVISGCI
+177 HEGDSVISGCI
-188 NQMGLLKVRVDKVFG
+188 NQSGVLKVRVDKAFG

-215 NSGDRKAEAE
+215 NSGDRKAQAE

-246 ALVPSLITGEWTMW
+246 AVVPSLITGRWSEW
-260 VSRALMF
+260 VGRALMF

-290 ASKLGVLIK
+290 ASKQGILIK
-299 GGNFLELLSNV
+299 GGNFLEALANV
-310 DTVVFDKTGTLTKG
+310 DIVVFDKTGTLTKG

-329 DVCAKEFSENDL
+329 DVNAKEISRDDL

-363 YGREID
+363 YGKEID
-369 RNRVCEVREISG
+369 HNRVCEVQEISG
-381 RGVCAAVDGRAV
+381 KGISATVDGRAV
-393 SVGNAAMMEDMHLA
+393 AAGNAALMQSMGLKPDMVNH
-407 PDSVDC
+407 
-413 AGTVVHVAV
+413 AGTIVHVAV

-428 YIVISDEIKEDAGKA
+428 YIVISDEIKDDAKQA
-443 IEGLHKM
+443 IADLHKM

-461 RKATGESVAKEIGID
+461 RTATGESVAKEIGID
-476 EVHCE
+476 EAHCE
-481 LMPADKVAYVERMLK
+481 LMPADKVSHVERLIGER
-496 ARKKNAT
+496 RKNGT

-546 PSCIPEAFAISRK
+546 PSSIATAIAISRK
-559 THRIVKENIAFAL
+559 THRIVNENIAFAL
-572 TVKGV
+572 IVKAI

-585 LSTMWWAV
+585 KTTMWAAV

-603 ILNAMRALHLSGN
+603 ILNAMRALREVK
-616 M
+616 

>member
-1 MTGKQKKMLMRI
+1 MTKKQKKMLMRI
-13 LISAALFVIALLIPV
+13 LASAVLFVIALLIPA

-36 FLVPYLI
+36 FLVPYLL

-48 LIKAGKNILNG
+48 LIKAGKNILHG
-59 QVFDENFLMCIATI
+59 QVFDENFLMCVATI
-73 GAFVLGEYLEG
+73 GAFVLGEYLEA

-100 SVNRS
+100 SVGRS
-105 RRSIAELMDIRPEVA
+105 RRSIADLMDIRPEVA
-120 RVVRNGSEIEV
+120 RVERDGNEVEV
-131 DPEEVE
+131 DPEEVQ
-137 IGEMIVLR
+137 IGETIVVR

-155 ILSGQSSL
+155 VISGRSSM

-188 NQMGLLKVRVDKVFG
+188 NQSGVLKVRVDKAFG

-215 NSGDRKAEAE
+215 NSGDRKAQAE

-246 ALVPSLITGEWTMW
+246 AVVPSLITGRWSEW
-260 VSRALMF
+260 VGRALMF

-290 ASKLGVLIK
+290 ASKQGILIK
-299 GGNFLELLSNV
+299 GGNFLEALANV
-310 DTVVFDKTGTLTKG
+310 DIVVFDKTGTLTKG

-329 DVCAKEFSENDL
+329 DVNAKEITRDEL

-363 YGREID
+363 YGKEID
-369 RNRVCEVREISG
+369 HNRVCEVQEISG
-381 RGVCAAVDGRAV
+381 KGISATVDGRAV
-393 SVGNAAMMEDMHLA
+393 AAGNAALMQSMGLK
-407 PDSVDC
+407 PDTVNH
-413 AGTVVHVAV
+413 AGTIVHVAV

-428 YIVISDEIKEDAGKA
+428 YIVISDEIKDDAKQA
-443 IEGLHKM
+443 IADLHKM

-461 RKATGESVAKEIGID
+461 RTATGESVAKEIGID
-476 EVHCE
+476 EAHCE
-481 LMPADKVAYVERMLK
+481 LMPADKVSHVERLIGER
-496 ARKKNAT
+496 RKNGT

-546 PSCIPEAFAISRK
+546 PSSIATAIAISRK
-559 THRIVKENIAFAL
+559 THRIVNENIAFAL
-572 TVKGV
+572 IVKAI

-585 LSTMWWAV
+585 KTTMWAAV

-603 ILNAMRALHLSGN
+603 ILNAMRALREVK
-616 M
+616 